1 MQRKQ
6 MSTARMDDDSLNEIP
21 SEAIINKTDTE
32 TAKPALRPNEKRRI
46 RRRLLAVG
54 PIVLVLFAGMLY
66 FSGGRYENTDNA
78 YVKAN
83 KVTISPEISG
93 PIVSIAVHENQAVKQ
108 GDELFRIDDKPFRIA
123 LDRANAQLR
132 SVQSDIEGIK
142 ASYRQI
148 QEQSR
153 MAQTNVEFAQREF
166 ARQSQLAKQHLT
178 PQVKLDEAQHNLDN
192 AKQQAAVIEQQEAQT
207 LAQLAG
213 NANIA
218 ATQHPRYLEAKAS
231 RDNAALNLQH
241 TVVYAPF
248 AGVTSKVPQ
257 VGQYIGAGS
266 AVMSI
271 VATDEMWIEA
281 NFMETDLTHVRTGQP
296 VKISIDTYPN
306 HTWQGTV
313 QSIAQATGAEFSVLP
328 PQNATANWVKVVQR
342 IPVRIAIKTESDDP
356 PLRVGMTAFVKID
369 TGKHHTLRSLLHMQ
383 ANAER

>member
-1 MQRKQ
+1 MQRKKI
-6 MSTARMDDDSLNEIP
+6 STARMDDKSFQEISNEP
-21 SEAIINKTDTE
+21 AMENA
-32 TAKPALRPNEKRRI
+32 TASASSSMSHSNEKLRVRHRLFAI
-46 RRRLLAVG
+46 VPITITLLAG
-54 PIVLVLFAGMLY
+54 ALY
-66 FSGGRYENTDNA
+66 FNGGRYQDTDNA

-83 KVTISPEISG
+83 KVTISPEVSG
-93 PIVSIAVHENQAVKQ
+93 PIVSIAVRENQAVKQ
-108 GDELFRIDDKPFRIA
+108 GDELFRIDDKPFRIE

-132 SVQSDIEGIK
+132 TVQSDIEGIK
-142 ASYRQI
+142 ANYRQI
-148 QEQSR
+148 QEQLR
-153 MAQTNVEFAQREF
+153 MAQTNVAFVQREF
-166 ARQSQLAKQHLT
+166 ARQSQLARQHLT
-178 PQVKLDEAQHNLDN
+178 PQVKLDEAQHNLDT
-192 AKQQAAVIEQQEAQT
+192 AKQQAAVIEQQKAQT
-207 LAQLAG
+207 LSQLAG

-218 ATQHPRYLEAKAS
+218 ATQHPRYLEAEAS

-241 TVVYAPF
+241 TIAHAPF

-257 VGQYIGAGS
+257 VGQYVGAGS

-281 NFMETDLTHVRTGQP
+281 NFMETDLTQVRVGQP

-342 IPVRIAIKTESDDP
+342 IPVRIAINAEANDP

-369 TGKHHTLRSLLHMQ
+369 TGAHHTLKSLFGV
-383 ANAER
+383 NADSKR